1 MNDVKVIL
9 ISQFPLPYAHT
20 GSWTTMYFNYLKAN
34 HQIDYIICKEPESS
48 IETVKYEF
56 LSHSKILKI
65 KQKFLRQPYLAYLD
79 ALKKIVK
86 KNHKYIIQV
95 VDNFGI
101 IKPLQ
106 EFLLQNGLRQN
117 CQIQFFYHGFPPFYE
132 NFRGRDFFESIDEM
146 VVLTHDSYKAHK
158 DYYTVLPARFSVL
171 HNGID
176 TSKFKKVTLEQKQ
189 ILKEELELK
198 DEKVFIWCSK
208 DLPKKGLEFILDVWK
223 KIHLENKN
231 TVLLV
236 VGATRNNPIDGVR
249 FLGKIQNQKLP
260 KFYQMA
266 DCYLF
271 PALWHEGF
279 GLTLIEA
286 LHSGC
291 YCIASA
297 LGGIPEVLQFGKFG
311 KLVNNPH
318 FQHEWEAA
326 ILEFLN
332 QKEDTAIVIPNFLYT
347 TQSWNS
353 GMNAI
358 IENAKKRMQ

>member
-1 MNDVKVIL
+1 MPKVIL

-20 GSWTTMYFNYLKAN
+20 GSWTVMYFNYLKAN
-34 HQIDYIICKEPESS
+34 HQIDYIICKEPQSR

-56 LSHSKILKI
+56 LLPSMILKM
-65 KQKFLRQPYLAYLD
+65 KQKFFKQPYLVYFD

-86 KNHKYIIQV
+86 KNQKYIIQV

-132 NFRGRDFFESIDEM
+132 NFRGRYFFESIDEM
-146 VVLTHDSYKAHK
+146 VLLTHDSYKAHK
-158 DYYTVLPARFSVL
+158 DYYTVLPTRFSVL

-176 TSKFKKVTLEQKQ
+176 TSKFKKVTSEQKQ
-189 ILKEELELK
+189 ILKEESGLQDK
-198 DEKVFIWCSK
+198 KVFIWCSK
-208 DLPKKGLEFILDVWK
+208 DLPKKGLDFILDVWK
-223 KIHLENKN
+223 KIHLHHKN

-236 VGATRNNPIDGVR
+236 VGATRSSPVDGVR
-249 FLGKIQNQKLP
+249 FLGKIPNQELP
-260 KFYQMA
+260 KLYQMA

-271 PALWHEGF
+271 PSLCHEGF
-279 GLTLIEA
+279 GLALLEA

-297 LGGIPEVLQFGKFG
+297 LGGIPEVLHYGKLG
-311 KLVNNPH
+311 KLVINPH
-318 FQHEWEAA
+318 FQQEWEAA

-347 TQSWNS
+347 AQSWNS

>member
-1 MNDVKVIL
+1 MPKVIL
-9 ISQFPLPYAHT
+9 LSQFPLPYAHT

-34 HQIDYIICKEPESS
+34 HQIDYIICKEPESR
-48 IETVKYEF
+48 IETVKYQF
-56 LSHSKILKI
+56 LSPSKILKI
-65 KQKFLRQPYLAYLD
+65 KQKFLRQPYLAYFD

-86 KNHKYIIQV
+86 TNDKYIIQV
-95 VDNFGI
+95 VDHFGI

-106 EFLLQNGLRQN
+106 KFLMQNGLRQN

-132 NFRGRDFFESIDEM
+132 NFRGRGFFESIDEM
-146 VVLTHDSYKAHK
+146 ILLTHDSYKVHK
-158 DYYTVLPARFSVL
+158 DYYTVLPTRFSVL

-176 TSKFKKVTLEQKQ
+176 TSKFQKVTYEQKQ

-198 DEKVFIWCSK
+198 DKKVFIWCSK
-208 DLPKKGLEFILDVWK
+208 DLPKKGLDFILDVWR
-223 KIHLENKN
+223 KIHKTDEN

-236 VGATRNNPIDGVR
+236 VGATRSNPIDGVR
-249 FLGKIQNQKLP
+249 FFGKIQNQELP

-271 PALWHEGF
+271 PTLCHEGF

-297 LGGIPEVLQFGKFG
+297 LGGIPEVLQHG
-311 KLVNNPH
+311 KLGKLIENPH
-318 FQHEWEAA
+318 FQQEWEEA
-326 ILEFLN
+326 ILDFLN
-332 QKEDTAIVIPNFLYT
+332 QKEGNDIVIPKTLYS

-353 GMNAI
+353 GMNTI
-358 IENAKKRMQ
+358 IENAKNRMQ

>member
-1 MNDVKVIL
+1 MPKVIL
-9 ISQFPLPYAHT
+9 LSQFPLPYAHI

-34 HQIDYIICKEPESS
+34 HQIDYIICKEPESR
-48 IETVKYEF
+48 IETVKYEV
-56 LSHSKILKI
+56 LSHSTILKI

-86 KNHKYIIQV
+86 TNEKYIIQV
-95 VDNFGI
+95 VDHFGI

-106 EFLLQNGLRQN
+106 KFLLQNGLRQN
-117 CQIQFFYHGFPPFYE
+117 CQIQFFYHGFPPFHE

-146 VVLTHDSYKAHK
+146 VVLTHDSYKVHK
-158 DYYTVLPARFSVL
+158 DYYTVLPTRFSVL

-176 TSKFKKVTLEQKQ
+176 TSKFQKVTNEQKQ

-198 DEKVFIWCSK
+198 DKKVFIWCSK
-208 DLPKKGLEFILDVWK
+208 DFPKKGLDFILDVWK
-223 KIHLENKN
+223 KIHKTDKN

-236 VGATRNNPIDGVR
+236 VGATRSNPIDGVL
-249 FLGKIQNQKLP
+249 FLGKIQNQELP

-271 PALWHEGF
+271 PTLWHEGF

-297 LGGIPEVLQFGKFG
+297 LGGIPEVLQHG
-311 KLVNNPH
+311 KLGKLIENPH
-318 FQHEWEAA
+318 FQQEWEEA
-326 ILEFLN
+326 ILDFLN
-332 QKEDTAIVIPNFLYT
+332 QKEGNDIVIPKTLYS

-353 GMNAI
+353 GMNTI
-358 IENAKKRMQ
+358 IENAKNRIQ

>member
-1 MNDVKVIL
+1 MPKVIL
-9 ISQFPLPYAHT
+9 LSQFPLPYAHT

-208 DLPKKGLEFILDVWK
+208 DLPKKGLDFILDVWK

-318 FQHEWEAA
+318 FQQEWEAA
-326 ILEFLN
+326 IFEFLN